1 MAGLTGMRIG
11 IMGDTHGSSFSI
23 QQAVAAAD
31 PVDFWLHTGDFYRD
45 AMLLSAFTGLS
56 VTAVAGNCDGR
67 SEAKPDEFIEVEGY
81 RIWLTHGHRYGVK
94 SGLNELCDWARRYE
108 ADIVVFGHTHQA
120 EILNEAG
127 LLLLNPGSAAM
138 PRQGKKRTIG
148 VLELKPQ
155 RSGFQARLI
164 SVC

>member
-1 MAGLTGMRIG
+1 MRIG
-11 IMGDTHGSSFSI
+11 IMGDTHGNSFFI

-31 PVDFWLHTGDFYRD
+31 SVDFWLHTGDFYRD
-45 AMLLSAFTGLS
+45 AMFLSSFTGLA

-67 SEAKPDEFIEVEGY
+67 AEAKPDEFLEVEGY
-81 RIWLTHGHRYGVK
+81 RIWLTHGHSYGVK
-94 SGLNELCDWARRYE
+94 LGLNELCEWARRYE

-127 LLLLNPGSAAM
+127 LLLINPGSAAM
-138 PRQGKKRTIG
+138 PRHGKKRTIV

-155 RSGFQARLI
+155 RTGIQSRFI
-164 SVC
+164 SIP